1 MGADRGQA
9 AVEAALTL
17 PITVFLLLGV
27 LQLSM
32 LLQGRLLAQYAV
44 FKATRA
50 GALHHGECEP
60 MADAA
65 LGALMP
71 SFYSFTGGSSADRP
85 ARKFADAFRAF
96 KVSGSGG
103 YHFAAPQVGSFD
115 GPVFW
120 LRRDRPDPGD
130 LNSRGARANAA
141 GEDVDFDDPGLP
153 LMRLEVTL
161 VYWYPMRIPFA
172 SWVLSRMAQ
181 AHFGLQEYAAVNP
194 LLPVDSRPWR
204 ADTQLSGQLAAEL
217 QARAAQ
223 RQYVFPIPV
232 SYTMRMTTPARFANF
247 LGGPYCGPRP

>member
-17 PITVFLLLGV
+17 PLVLFLALAV
-27 LQLSM
+27 LQLTM
-32 LLQGRLLAQYAV
+32 LLQARLLAQYAV

-65 LGALMP
+65 LGALLP
-71 SFYSFTGGSSADRP
+71 SFYAFTGGSSPDRP

-96 KVSGSGG
+96 KSAG
-103 YHFAAPQVGSFD
+103 YRFTAPQVGTFD

-120 LRRDRPDPGD
+120 LRRDRPDLAE
-130 LNSRGARANAA
+130 LNARGPQAQLA
-141 GEDVDFDDPGLP
+141 GEDVDFDDPDLA
-153 LMRLEVTL
+153 LMRMEVTL
-161 VYWYPMRIPFA
+161 IYWYPMRIPFA

-181 AHFGLQEYAAVNP
+181 AHFGIQDYAAVSP
-194 LLPVDSRPWR
+194 LLPTSSRPWR
-204 ADTQLSGQLAAEL
+204 GTARLDSRLATEL
-217 QARAAQ
+217 GARAAQ

-232 SYTMRMTTPARFANF
+232 SYTMRMMTPARFVHF
-247 LGGPYCGPRP
+247 RSGPYCGSAP